1 MPINQPSHILGSQL
15 DRDLELEADVVIIG
29 SGAGGGTSAD
39 ILTAA
44 GLKVIIVEAGP
55 YAQKKDFHIDESWS
69 YPYLYQDVASR
80 KTSDKA
86 ITIYQGRNVGGGTT
100 VNWTASFRAPEQT
113 LQYWQDKFSVNA
125 LTPQDLEP
133 HYLQVE
139 KRLNI
144 TAWQQ
149 PHNRN
154 NQLLRD
160 GMAKLGWHH
169 DVIARNVKGCQS
181 IGACGLGCPVDAKQ
195 SMLVTSIPAAL
206 QRGAQILSGVR
217 AQRLHR
223 QGDRIVWLDAVA
235 LKSNYSDVSPYR
247 IRIKAKQFVVA
258 GGAINS
264 PVLLMQSSLP
274 DPYHTL
280 GKRIFLHPTLVSL
293 SAMKSRVLAGS
304 GAPQS
309 IYSDEFLWKGGV
321 FGEMG
326 YKLEVPP
333 VYPLM
338 AATAIYS
345 WGAIHQEIMQDL
357 PHAHALIALL
367 RDGFNDDENG
377 AELQLSSDGY
387 PLISY
392 QYSERLWRAARNACL
407 SMAESQ
413 FAAGARYVMP
423 AHADATPYTSWSQ
436 AKQAINKLN
445 MAPLSA
451 QLFSAH
457 QMGGCA
463 MGEDEHQSVVNS
475 EGKHHQLA
483 NLYIFDGSIFP
494 SGLGVNPQLSIYTI
508 ANKLSSQ
515 LV

>member
-1 MPINQPSHILGSQL
+1 MNHPSHISGPQL
-15 DRDLELEADVVIIG
+15 DRDLELEADIVIIG
-29 SGAGGGTSAD
+29 SGAGGATSAD
-39 ILTAA
+39 ILSAA
-44 GLKVIIVEAGP
+44 GFKVIIVEAGP

-86 ITIYQGRNVGGGTT
+86 IAIYQGRNVGGGTT

-113 LQYWQDKFSVNA
+113 LQYWHEKFSVNA
-125 LTPQDLEP
+125 LMPQDLEP
-133 HYLQVE
+133 HYHQVE

-144 TAWQQ
+144 SPWQQ

-154 NQLLRD
+154 NQLLRH
-160 GMAKLGWHH
+160 GMDKLGWHN
-169 DVIARNVKGCQS
+169 DVIARNVKGCES
-181 IGACGLGCPVDAKQ
+181 IGACGLGCPIDAKQ

-206 QRGAQILSGVR
+206 QRGALLLSGVR
-217 AQRLHR
+217 AQNLHQ
-223 QGDRIVWLDAVA
+223 QGDKIAWLDTVA
-235 LKSNYSDVSPYR
+235 LKDNYSDASLYR
-247 IRIKAKQFVVA
+247 VRIKAKQFIVA

-264 PVLLMQSSLP
+264 PALLMQSSLP
-274 DPYHTL
+274 DPYDTL
-280 GKRIFLHPTLVSL
+280 GKRIFLHPTLVSIA
-293 SAMKSRVLAGS
+293 AMKDPVHANS

-321 FGEMG
+321 YGEMG

-333 VYPLM
+333 IYPLL
-338 AATAIYS
+338 AATVIYP
-345 WGAIHQEIMQDL
+345 WGSLHQQIMQDL
-357 PHAHALIALL
+357 PNAHAQIALL
-367 RDGFNDDENG
+367 RDGFNDEEEG
-377 AELQLSSDGY
+377 AELKLSDDGY

-392 QYSERLWRAARNACL
+392 QYTERLWRGVRNACL
-407 SMAESQ
+407 SMAEAQ

-423 AHADATPYTSWSQ
+423 AHADAIPYTSWTQ
-436 AKQAINKLN
+436 ARQAINELS
-445 MAPLSA
+445 MAPLST

-457 QMGGCA
+457 QMGGCT
-463 MGEDEHQSVVNS
+463 MGEDERRSVVNS

-483 NLYIFDGSIFP
+483 NLYVFDGSIFP
-494 SGLGVNPQLSIYTI
+494 SGLGVNPQLSIYAI